1 MLNPV
6 QTHQQSECKLGTV
19 VRLLRCNLKVPGLN
33 MEITF
38 PQMGVRVFHLTISRL
53 CNGLVPC
60 ILLYCQ
66 LCLLFSILSSSIMI
80 VILRWCLSFFFFAW
94 FHQKY
99 LLVIDKKVLAVKLTD
114 NLYIFASPENRR
126 ESNQ

>member
-1 MLNPV
+1 MKEYITERHV
-6 QTHQQSECKLGTV
+6 QLFVLSCIRCRCLILSRPIQQSECKLGTV

-60 ILLYCQ
+60 ILSCIVNCACYSLF
-66 LCLLFSILSSSIMI
+66 CLMY
-80 VILRWCLSFFFFAW
+80 VILRWRLSFFFLHGFIKNI
-94 FHQKY
+94 F
-99 LLVIDKKVLAVKLTD
+99 LA
-114 NLYIFASPENRR
+114 
-126 ESNQ
+126 